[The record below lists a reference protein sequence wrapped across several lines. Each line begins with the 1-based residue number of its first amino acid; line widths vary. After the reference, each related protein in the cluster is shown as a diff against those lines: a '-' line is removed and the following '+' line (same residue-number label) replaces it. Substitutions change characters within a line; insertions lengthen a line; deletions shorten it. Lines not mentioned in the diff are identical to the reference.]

1 MPVAGGVMTYTDKI
15 RTLLAVTGDSVDQLA
30 VKLDISRATLYAL
43 LNGRSRDIRSRRN
56 RQAIDAMMARVLR

>member
-1 MPVAGGVMTYTDKI
+1 MPVTGGVMTYTDKI
-15 RTLLAVTGDSVDQLA
+15 RTLLAATGDSVDQLA

-56 RQAIDAMMARVLR
+56 RQSIDAMMARVLR